1 MSNTKSSKKALIV
14 ALILTTIGVYFTYD
28 YFNQNSESKSIDTL
42 QSTTD
47 QVIEDKSTV
56 DSEEKSTATE
66 STPQVVLAS
75 TETVVEPT
83 TTETTASSNTKN
95 TLLEK
100 SVAKNVV
107 STAPK
112 NIADNKESLAKVV
125 KKVDV
130 KSPDQLVKTDEYKT
144 LAQEKI
150 EKVVIDNSSDDPFN
164 LIISSEVKDSGI
176 FEKYDY
182 GIYINS
188 VKQSNGKI
196 VDGRVQVY
204 DNVRSKKITT
214 INTHTLAGVNDP
226 KNRQQSI
233 RVISTV
239 FGYRP
244 QEISFSLNEPSNY
257 VSKTEASV
265 SSVSDSVIRVD
276 LRLERLQAGDIAV
289 MWKVFFFK
297 DAAIMQSKS
306 KPELEDL
313 HTMMKEN
320 PKMRIKLHG
329 HTNGNSHGKVIH
341 LGESD
346 NDDLFNIKSEK
357 HVETMGTAQKLSL
370 YRAET
375 IEHYLLS
382 KGVSQSRIEIKGWG
396 GKKMLYDKHSTQAN
410 LNVRVEVEILEN

>member
-1 MSNTKSSKKALIV
+1 MTATKSSKKALALV
-14 ALILTTIGVYFTYD
+14 LILITVGTFSAYFAYD
-28 YFNQNSESKSIDTL
+28 LGQDTEEMSVNTNQTLASQPIENNILQEDQEGSISEEVNQAVLVSNEEE
-42 QSTTD
+42 
-47 QVIEDKSTV
+47 VIETMIVK
-56 DSEEKSTATE
+56 
-66 STPQVVLAS
+66 P
-75 TETVVEPT
+75 
-83 TTETTASSNTKN
+83 
-95 TLLEK
+95 
-100 SVAKNVV
+100 VV
-107 STAPK
+107 SSGPEN
-112 NIADNKESLAKVV
+112 NISEKPITTNTVSDKKDLAEVTEKVEV
-125 KKVDV
+125 KM
-130 KSPDQLVKTDEYKT
+130 SEQLVKTEEAKII
-144 LAQEKI
+144 AEEKI
-150 EKVVIDNSSDDPFN
+150 EKVVVDNSAQDPFD
-164 LIISSEVKDSGI
+164 LFISSEMADSDV

-196 VDGRVQVY
+196 VDGSVQIY
-204 DNVRSKKITT
+204 DNIRSKRIST
-214 INTHTLAGVNDP
+214 IKTHTLAGVNDP
-226 KNRQQSI
+226 KNRSQSVRI
-233 RVISTV
+233 ISTV

-244 QEISFSLNEPSNY
+244 QEVSFSLNEPSNY
-257 VSKTEASV
+257 VSKTESFV

-313 HTMMKEN
+313 HAMMKEN
-320 PKMRIKLHG
+320 HKMKIKLHG

-346 NDDLFNIKSEK
+346 NDDFFNIKSPK

-382 KGVSQSRIEIKGWG
+382 KGIDQSRVEIKGWG
-396 GKKMLYDKHSTQAN
+396 GKKMLHDKHSAQAN